1 MDKKEEKQRL
11 RRCIRTRIQALS
23 PRYCKAADQAILS
36 RVKELSFYKNGSLI
50 FCFVGTA
57 GEIQTIS
64 LIGEALAEGKRV
76 CVPRCISKGLMEV
89 CEIRE
94 LAELRPGAYG
104 ILEPGE
110 GCRRVE
116 AEEIGLAILPCLSC
130 TRDGRRLGQGG
141 GYYDRYLKEHK
152 EALSGRCVL
161 ICREAL
167 MLEEI
172 PVEDH
177 DRRADLVVWE
187 NGQAGGENFS

>member
-1 MDKKEEKQRL
+1 MDKREEKQRL

-23 PRYCKAADQAILS
+23 PYYCRRADQAILS
-36 RVKELSFYKNGSLI
+36 RVKELSLYKNASLI

-76 CVPRCISKGLMEV
+76 CVPRCISRGIMEI

-94 LAELRPGAYG
+94 LAELKPGAYG

-110 GCRRVE
+110 GCGRVE
-116 AEEIGLAILPCLSC
+116 AEEVGLAILPCLSC

-141 GYYDRYLKEHK
+141 GYYDRYLKEHEK
-152 EALSGRCVL
+152 ELSGRCVL
-161 ICREAL
+161 VCREAL